1 MVWVSDP
8 DDARDVAPRI
18 GIRKLG
24 QLVNGEISTKVQ
36 VTAAA
41 LSCLTKEVKNKEAGF
56 ASRYDANAM
65 TMMWCLSLHF
75 LPEHHATADELTWVR
90 ARTTTRLLA

>member
-8 DDARDVAPRI
+8 DGARDVAPRI

-41 LSCLTKEVKNKEAGF
+41 LSCLTKEVRIKRLD
-56 ASRYDANAM
+56 SRRD
-65 TMMWCLSLHF
+65 MM
-75 LPEHHATADELTWVR
+75 PMP
-90 ARTTTRLLA
+90 